1 MMVPAVI
8 DSFLMAHGSALIL
21 PLAVI
26 EGPLVAIA
34 TGFLTAR
41 GYFDRYWALILL
53 VVGDLIGDLIY
64 YWIGRS
70 GGTPLADLLRW
81 LGVPATV
88 APDLQRRLTNNST
101 KMLFIGKWTHSIG
114 LVVLIGSGMLRLP
127 QLRFLVINLI
137 ATVPKIAVLF
147 AIGYF
152 AGGYYRLVEQ
162 HMVLSGI
169 ALGIVGVAALLLV
182 LWHADAVRADGG
194 GR

>member
-1 MMVPAVI
+1 MLPAVL

-34 TGFLTAR
+34 TGFLTAQ
-41 GYFDRYWALILL
+41 GYLDWYSALILL

-70 GGTPLADLLRW
+70 GRTPLAGLLRW

-88 APDLQRRLTNNST
+88 TPDLQHRLMNNST

-114 LVVLIGSGMLRLP
+114 MVVLIGSGMLRLP
-127 QLRFLVINLI
+127 QLGFLVINLI

-162 HMVLSGI
+162 HIVLSGI
-169 ALGIVGVAALLLV
+169 VLGVVGVAAVLLV
-182 LWHADAVRADGG
+182 LWRADAIRADGT

>member
-1 MMVPAVI
+1 MMSPAVI
-8 DSFLMAHGSALIL
+8 NSFLIAHGGALIL

-41 GYFDRYWALILL
+41 GYFDWYWALILL

-70 GGTPLADLLRW
+70 GGTPLAGLLRW
-81 LGVPATV
+81 FGAPATV

-152 AGGYYRLVEQ
+152 AGGYYRSVEQ

-169 ALGIVGVAALLLV
+169 ALGIVGIAAVLLV
-182 LWHADAVRADGG
+182 LWRADAVRADGG